1 MNEVLRGA
9 VAGLAGTAA
18 MSAAMAV
25 TKAAGLMPGESPP
38 RKVARNFEEAAGV
51 RDGLPPAAFE
61 ASWVGQHFAY
71 GAAAGVAYALV
82 RGRLR
87 LPEPV
92 PAGPL
97 FGAALWAFGY
107 AGWLPATG
115 LSPPPSAEPRRR
127 VGTLIVAHLVY
138 GTATAA
144 VSRVLDPGRGPLR
157 HQEFSHGGSLT
168 RSS

>member
-18 MSAAMAV
+18 MSAAVAV
-25 TKAAGLMPGESPP
+25 AKAAGLMPGEAPP
-38 RKVARNFEEAAGV
+38 REVARNFEEAVGV
-51 RDGLPPAAFE
+51 RDELPPAAFE

-71 GAAAGVAYALV
+71 GAAVGVAYALV

-115 LSPPPSAEPRRR
+115 LYPPPSAEPRCR

-138 GTATAA
+138 GTAMAA
-144 VSRVLDPGRGPLR
+144 VSRVLDPGADRLAI
-157 HQEFSHGGSLT
+157 
-168 RSS
+168 RSSPTADR